1 MQTRI
6 SPVYISEGIHTND
19 YTTLNSTEFNAGSEE
34 HIALNTQKTSTFTSG
49 PYTIDLLTNINWND
63 VTYRDVKTKWK
74 QNLIRSGRHSSKSGI
89 DRSSQSH
96 FFYLRWDT
104 KLPPVFI
111 RSGLSLEFHGTQLR
125 YVCIYVQP
133 TVTFKGLIQN

>member
-6 SPVYISEGIHTND
+6 SPVYISEGTHTND

-49 PYTIDLLTNINWND
+49 PYTIDLMTNINWND

-74 QNLIRSGRHSSKSGI
+74 QNLIQSGGQSSISRI
-89 DRSSQSH
+89 NRSSQSH

-111 RSGLSLEFHGTQLR
+111 RWGLSWEFNGTQLR
-125 YVCIYVQP
+125 YVYMYICTTYRD
-133 TVTFKGLIQN
+133 L